1 MKSSEMARRTDKS
14 GRSVAATIMAV
25 QPEKKGGCWRDR
37 KSGQMT
43 TRLVRAAAWFYAL
56 ALVCLTVGPASVRPE
71 IPMPL
76 HLEHVAA
83 FGFLGLLFSTGYHS
97 RSLLISFTG
106 VGFTAVLEALQIWV
120 PGRHA
125 RWIDLA
131 MHASGF
137 CIGVGVGLVISWVCR
152 QSTVR

>member
-1 MKSSEMARRTDKS
+1 MARRTDKF
-14 GRSVAATIMAV
+14 GNICRSNDHGYPTRD
-25 QPEKKGGCWRDR
+25 EGGCWRDR
-37 KSGQMT
+37 KGGQMT
-43 TRLVRAAAWFYAL
+43 TRLVRAAAWFYAV

-97 RSLLISFTG
+97 RGLLISFTG

-152 QSTVR
+152 QSMVR